1 MKGRREVSD
10 IFLSNLIG
18 FVNMDSRFHWIYLK
32 VDYIKIFVYKVNEK
46 EQFLGRDSTVSYKQT
61 TYMAAR
67 W

>member
-32 VDYIKIFVYKVNEK
+32 VDYIKNFVYKVNEK
-46 EQFLGRDSTVSYKQT
+46 EQFLGKGYGWVDS
-61 TYMAAR
+61 
-67 W
+67 

>member
-46 EQFLGRDSTVSYKQT
+46 EQFLGWGYGWVDS
-61 TYMAAR
+61 
-67 W
+67 